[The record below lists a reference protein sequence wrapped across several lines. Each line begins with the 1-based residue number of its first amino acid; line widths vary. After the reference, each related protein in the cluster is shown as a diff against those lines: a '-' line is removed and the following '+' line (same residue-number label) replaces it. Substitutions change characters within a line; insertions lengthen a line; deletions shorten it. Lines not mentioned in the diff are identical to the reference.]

1 MKPTT
6 RARAI
11 VAAAVAAALAAP
23 ALAPLPATARRTRVT
38 AKPTVKIIKIAPGL
52 TLTKIVEKQTPR
64 RTFILTADLSTA
76 LTLDLTPAG
85 NQLPARAKTGE
96 MAKRAEALAAVNG
109 DFTDPSIG
117 RPIHPFAFDGQLLQT
132 ARQIGAMFAVSRD
145 EQHVYAGRPAV
156 AVTVTDTS
164 AQRIFTL
171 SGWNDGPP
179 APGEIAGF
187 SPLGGTLEQPPEH
200 ACSVRLLPAG
210 APTPSA
216 QADGVDQDFTVDAA
230 ACAEDPMP
238 PSGGVVLSAPPS
250 TDEATQLLAL
260 ASGTTMRLHWTLGW
274 PDVFDAVGGMPLL
287 LSDGRIA
294 VSPDCHTSLCRPNPR
309 TGIGV
314 TADGKIL
321 LVVVDGRQ
329 PKWSV
334 GPTLFGFARIMQDH
348 GAVWALNL
356 DGGGSTTMVVEGEV
370 VNRPSEGY
378 QRSIS
383 NAVLVLPGP
392 DPGEQ

>member
-1 MKPTT
+1 VKPTI

-11 VAAAVAAALAAP
+11 VAAAVATALAAP
-23 ALAPLPATARRTRVT
+23 GLVPLPAAAGRTQVVP
-38 AKPTVKIIKIAPGL
+38 KPTIKVIKIAPDL
-52 TLTKIVEKQTPR
+52 TLTKIVEKQRPR
-64 RTFILTADLSTA
+64 RTFILTADLSEA
-76 LTLDLTPAG
+76 LTLDLTLAG
-85 NQLPARAKTGE
+85 AQLPARAKTGE
-96 MAKRAEALAAVNG
+96 MAKRADALAAVNG
-109 DFTDPSIG
+109 DFTDPGIG

-145 EQHVYAGRPAV
+145 EEHVYAGRPEV

-164 AQRIFTL
+164 TQRVFTL
-171 SGWNDGPP
+171 SRWNDGWP
-179 APGEIAGF
+179 APGEIVGF
-187 SPLGGTLEQPPEH
+187 SSLGGTLEEPPDH
-200 ACSVRLLPAG
+200 ACSVHLDPSG
-210 APTPSA
+210 SPTPSA
-216 QADGVDQDFTVDAA
+216 ADGVDQDFTVGTA
-230 ACAEDPMP
+230 ACAEEPMQP
-238 PSGGVVLSAPPS
+238 LGGVVLSAPPS

-260 ASGTTMRLHWTLGW
+260 VPGTTMRLHWTLGW
-274 PDVFDAVGGMPLL
+274 PGVFDAVGGMPLL
-287 LSDGRIA
+287 LSDGRVA
-294 VSPDCHTSLCRPNPR
+294 VSPDCHTSLCQPNPR

-314 TADGKIL
+314 TAGGKIL

-334 GPTLFGFARIMQDH
+334 GPTLYGFARIMQAH

-392 DPGEQ
+392 DPGEP